1 MSIISNLF
9 SNFDDLTKKK
19 SIIDNPTDCEINKNI
34 IIKEYSP
41 SLNQGKAFNQFQNKI
56 TKNLE
61 EDAEQLIFK
70 EGFQGLSSRN
80 LSSQQNSLTMQTK
93 KVIDK
98 NTYSSQQQALANLKS
113 EYDSTLTE
121 YQTLSNQIENIATSY
136 IDRRSSSNP

>member
-19 SIIDNPTDCEINKNI
+19 SIIDNPTDCETNKNI

-98 NTYSSQQQALANLKS
+98 YL
-113 EYDSTLTE
+113 D
-121 YQTLSNQIENIATSY
+121 
-136 IDRRSSSNP
+136 